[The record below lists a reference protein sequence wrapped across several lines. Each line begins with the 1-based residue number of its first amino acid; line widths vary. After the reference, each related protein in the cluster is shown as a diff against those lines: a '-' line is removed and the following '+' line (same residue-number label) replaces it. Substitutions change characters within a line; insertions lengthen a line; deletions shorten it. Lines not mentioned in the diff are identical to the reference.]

1 MCLSLPTYVF
11 SDNLENMIANLISDK
26 LGNISDIELS
36 FDYKA
41 KILLPR
47 IRDKNIKNIQLVYF
61 APNFSSFRVNVTM
74 ENEEVFDL
82 FGRYNAYLEVPVTR
96 KTMAIGTIV
105 TESEVTTI
113 RSSAGKVRPGYATSL
128 SEIIGM
134 QVKRPIAS
142 GNMIRHGDIV
152 KPQVVRQ
159 GDGVEMVY
167 SSGNIKLRTNGIAS
181 GGGAIGD
188 TIRVKNESTGTIV
201 SGVIKSKNL
210 VEVGGE

>member
-1 MCLSLPTYVF
+1 
-11 SDNLENMIANLISDK
+11 MIANLISDK

-36 FDYKA
+36 FDHKA

-47 IRDKNIKNIQLVYF
+47 IKDKNVKNVQLIYF

-74 ENEEVFDL
+74 ENEEIFDL
-82 FGRYNAYLEVPVTR
+82 FGRYNAYLEVPVAT
-96 KTMAIGTIV
+96 KTMAIGTIL

-113 RSSAGKVRPGYATSL
+113 RSPASKVSPGYTTSL

-142 GNMIRHGDIV
+142 GHMIRQSDIV

-181 GGGAIGD
+181 GSGAIGD

-210 VEVGGE
+210 VEVGGEE